1 MSFILSGKNNSPKKK
16 KQKVPIQKFNYAK
29 HVCILEFHV
38 DVVKKI

>member
-1 MSFILSGKNNSPKKK
+1 MSFVPLWEKWFTQKK

-29 HVCILEFHV
+29 HVCILEFYV